1 MKHTR
6 KTRWAIRLAVVATAF
21 TTGMFVSTPF
31 ANSVAA
37 RPVPASAPV
46 VETAPTTTSVPLPPP
61 TTTSAPLPTG
71 RVAHRPLRILL
82 VGDSMM
88 DLTAPGVKDVLQPQ
102 IAGRRVSVVSFS
114 GPGTG
119 LLSKKNFDWH
129 KGVQDLINEHDPD
142 IIVAMFT
149 GNCPTPMDLGAD
161 GQPIVCETPA
171 FYAAWAHA
179 SDLLTGIMTSRGA
192 QAVWVLPPPEL
203 GEKRTRGV
211 RALRD
216 TYLALTGTHP
226 GVRYVDAQ
234 AVLGGPNGEYLTS
247 APGPDGTDAPLRTP
261 DTVHLAAEGIRRLS
275 DAIHAEVQPD
285 IDRVATRP

>member
-1 MKHTR
+1 M
-6 KTRWAIRLAVVATAF
+6 TRWAIRLAVVATAF

-37 RPVPASAPV
+37 RPVPPSAKPV
-46 VETAPTTTSVPLPPP
+46 VTAPSTTSVPLPVPS
-61 TTTSAPLPTG
+61 TTSAPLPAR

-88 DLTAPGVKDVLQPQ
+88 YLTAPGVKRVLQPQ
-102 IAGRRVSVVSFS
+102 IAGRRVSVVSFA

-119 LLSKKNFDWH
+119 LLSKKTFDWH

-149 GNCPTPMDLGAD
+149 GNCPPPMDPGAD
-161 GQPIVCETPA
+161 GRPIVCETPA
-171 FYAAWAHA
+171 FYDAWAHA

-192 QAVWVLPPPEL
+192 RAVWVLPPPEL
-203 GEKRTRGV
+203 KEDTKHGV
-211 RALRD
+211 QALRAGYLSLAQ
-216 TYLALTGTHP
+216 TYP

-234 AVLGGPNGEYLTS
+234 ALLGDPHGEYLVT
-247 APGPDGTDAPLRTP
+247 APNPEGNEVPLRTP

-275 DAIHAEVQPD
+275 EAIHAEVQPD
-285 IDRVATRP
+285 IDRGPIAR